1 MSMYWTLK
9 PIILTISTLI
19 LHNTVLQTPFF
30 LLFSEAGFEPAI
42 LGLWVKWSTTV
53 LSGHNPQNTTLKI
66 QRASGNQTGL
76 QWNSTL

>member
-9 PIILTISTLI
+9 PILLTINTLI

-42 LGLWVKWSTTV
+42 LGV
-53 LSGHNPQNTTLKI
+53 
-66 QRASGNQTGL
+66 
-76 QWNSTL
+76 